1 MTKKEL
7 KKNILPY
14 IFLALII
21 FSIVYFVDRV
31 NNKIN
36 ILEYNQFYEYLTDG
50 KVTEIQITPRNGAGV
65 YEIIGKIDSYN
76 DKETFFLRIPLTNES
91 IAVIYEQHEINQFK
105 IQTIKDP
112 ESNGIIIFLI
122 NVVPIIL
129 LIAFA
134 FLIINKQMGA
144 GNKSMDFG
152 RSKAKLN
159 DNNRK
164 VTFNDVAG
172 LTEEKEEVAELIDFL
187 KMPKKFQRLGAR
199 IPKG

>member
-21 FSIVYFVDRV
+21 FSIVYFVDRL

-36 ILEYNQFYEYLTDG
+36 ILEYNQFHEYLTDG
-50 KVTEIQITPRNGAGV
+50 KVTEIQITPRNSAGV

-91 IAVIYEQHEINQFK
+91 IAIIYEQHEINQFK

-112 ESNGIIIFLI
+112 ESSGIIIFLI